1 MNNLHPTQIAAQ
13 DFNLHRQLE
22 AAHSNYVQACL
33 SRDNYR
39 RECYELASYMDDVL
53 SALLNNDP
61 EEAKKLAESAMA
73 KWGARH
79 G

>member
-1 MNNLHPTQIAAQ
+1 MDQVTTEQLRSTDIPALQSNL
-13 DFNLHRQLE
+13 
-22 AAHSNYVQACL
+22 VQACL

-39 RECYELASYMDDVL
+39 RESYELARYMDDVL

-61 EEAKKLAESAMA
+61 AEARKLAESAMA
-73 KWGARH
+73 KWSARRN